1 MKSSSI
7 LKHIPWM
14 ILGIIGAACL
24 GVVALRRGEHV
35 SALWIIVASVAV
47 YLVAYRYYSLY
58 IAQKVMKLDPTRA
71 TPAVVN
77 NDGLNYVPT
86 NRNVLFGHHFAAI
99 AGAGPL
105 VGPVLAAQV
114 GYLPGTLWL
123 LAGVVLAGAVQDFM
137 VLFISTRRNGASL
150 GEIVKKELGPVPGTI
165 ALFGCFLIMII
176 ILAVLALIV
185 VKALAESPWGVFTV
199 CSTVPIALFMG
210 IYMRFIRP
218 GKVGEVSV
226 MGIVL
231 LVLAIWFGGVVAHD
245 PYWGPALTFKDTTIT
260 YTLIGYAF
268 VSALL
273 PVWLILAP
281 RDYLATFLK
290 IGVIVGL
297 AIGIVI
303 LNPDLKMPAVTQFVD
318 GTGPVWKGTL
328 FPFLFITIACGAVS
342 GFHALIASGTTP
354 KLLANE
360 TDARFIGYGAML
372 MESFVAVMALVA
384 ASIIEPGLYFAMNTP
399 PAALGITMPDLHR
412 LGTADA
418 PMILAQLQDVSAH
431 AAATVS
437 SWGFVISPEQILQ
450 TAKDIGEPSVL
461 NRAGGAPTLA
471 VGIAHVFH
479 QIIPGADMGF
489 WYHFGILFEALFILT
504 ALDAGT
510 RAGRFMLQDLLG
522 NFVPFLKK
530 TDSLI
535 AGIIGTAG
543 CVGLW
548 GYLLYQG
555 VVDPLGGVK
564 SLWPLF
570 GISNQMLAAVA
581 LILGTVILIKMKRTQ
596 YIWVTL
602 LPAIWLLI
610 CTTWALGLKL
620 FSDNPQL
627 EGFFYMANMFKG
639 KIAEGG
645 ADLSAQQIANM
656 NHIVTNNYTNAGL
669 SILFLI
675 VVYSIIAYG
684 IKEALAARKVAERT
698 DQETPYVPVPEGGVK
713 VSSGH

>member
-1 MKSSSI
+1 MDYKKL
-7 LKHIPWM
+7 LKHVPWM
-14 ILGIIGAACL
+14 VL
-24 GVVALRRGEHV
+24 GVTGAFCLATIALRRGEHV
-35 SALWIIVASVAV
+35 SALWIVVASVSV

-58 IAQKVMKLDPTRA
+58 IAQKVMKLDAQRA
-71 TPAVVN
+71 TPAVMN

-86 NRNVLFGHHFAAI
+86 NKYVLFGHHFAAI

-105 VGPVLAAQV
+105 VGPVLAAQM
-114 GYLPGTLWL
+114 GYLPGVLWL

-137 VLFISTRRNGASL
+137 VLFISSRRNGASL
-150 GEIVKKELGPVPGTI
+150 GEMVKEEMGRVPGTI
-165 ALFGCFLIMII
+165 ALFGCFVIMII

-210 IYMRFIRP
+210 VYMRFIRP
-218 GKVGEVSV
+218 GRVGEVSV
-226 MGIVL
+226 IGIVL
-231 LVLAIWFGGVVAHD
+231 LVASIWFGGVIAHD
-245 PYWGPALTFKDTTIT
+245 PFWGPALTFKDTTIT
-260 YTLIGYAF
+260 FTLIGYAF

-273 PVWLILAP
+273 PVWLMLAP

-297 AIGIVI
+297 ALGII
-303 LNPDLKMPAVTQFVD
+303 FLNPDLKMPAITPFID
-318 GTGPVWKGTL
+318 GTGPLWKGAL

-354 KLLANE
+354 KLLACE

-399 PAALGITMPDLHR
+399 PAALGITMPNLHQ
-412 LGTADA
+412 LGGASG
-418 PMILAQLQDVSAH
+418 PEIMAQLQQVTAH

-437 SWGFVISPEQILQ
+437 AWGFTISPEQILQ
-450 TAKDIGEPSVL
+450 TAQDIGEPSVL

-471 VGIAHVFH
+471 VGIALVFH
-479 QIIPGADMGF
+479 QIMPLANMGF

-510 RAGRFMLQDLLG
+510 RSGRFMLQDLLG
-522 NFVPFLKK
+522 NFAPFLKK

-581 LILGTVILIKMKRTQ
+581 LVLVTVILVKMKRTQ
-596 YIWVTL
+596 YIWVTVV
-602 LPAIWLLI
+602 PAIWLLI
-610 CTTWALGLKL
+610 CTTWALGMKL
-620 FSDNPQL
+620 FSNNPAM
-627 EGFFYMANMFKG
+627 EGFLYMAREYKAR
-639 KIAEGG
+639 IAAGG
-645 ADLSAQQIANM
+645 ELSEQQIASM
-656 NHIVTNNYTNAGL
+656 QHIVVNNYTNAGL
-669 SILFLI
+669 SVLFLV
-675 VVYSIIAYG
+675 VVYSIIFYG
-684 IKEALAARKVAERT
+684 IQAWRKARRSDERS
-698 DQETPYVPVPEGGVK
+698 DKETPYVAAPKEGVK

>member
-1 MKSSSI
+1 MIGKKI
-7 LKHIPWM
+7 TRHLPWA
-14 ILGIIGAACL
+14 IIGLIGAFCL
-24 GVVALRRGEHV
+24 ATVALRRGEHV
-35 SALWIIVASVAV
+35 SALWIVVASVSV

-71 TPAVVN
+71 TPAVIN

-86 NRNVLFGHHFAAI
+86 NKFVLFGHHFAAI

-105 VGPVLAAQV
+105 VGPVLAAQM
-114 GYLPGTLWL
+114 GYLPGVLWL

-137 VLFISTRRNGASL
+137 VLFISSRRNGASL
-150 GEIVKKELGPVPGTI
+150 GEMIKEEMGPVPGTI
-165 ALFGCFLIMII
+165 ALFGCFIIMII

-210 IYMRFIRP
+210 IYMRFLRP
-218 GKVGEVSV
+218 GRVGEISV
-226 MGIVL
+226 IGIIL
-231 LVLAIWFGGVVAHD
+231 LVASIWFGGVIAHD

-260 YTLIGYAF
+260 FTLIGYAF

-290 IGVIVGL
+290 IGVIIGL
-297 AIGIVI
+297 ALGIII
-303 LNPDLKMPAVTQFVD
+303 LNPDLKMPAMTQYID
-318 GTGPVWKGTL
+318 GTGPLWKGAL

-354 KLLANE
+354 KLLAFE
-360 TDARFIGYGAML
+360 TEARFIGYGAML

-399 PAALGITMPDLHR
+399 PAGLGITMPNLHE
-412 LGTADA
+412 LGTANA
-418 PMILAQLQDVSAH
+418 PAIMAQLHEATAH

-471 VGIAHVFH
+471 VGIAMVFH
-479 QIIPGADMGF
+479 KIVPVADMGF

-510 RAGRFMLQDLLG
+510 RSGRFMLQDLLG

-530 TDSLI
+530 TDSLV

-581 LILGTVILIKMKRTQ
+581 LVLVTVILVKMKRTR
-596 YIWVTL
+596 YIWVTVI
-602 LPAIWLLI
+602 PASWLLI
-610 CTTWALGLKL
+610 CTTWALGMKL
-620 FSDNPQL
+620 FSSRPEM
-627 EGFFYMANMFKG
+627 EGFFYMAKEYKARVLAG
-639 KIAEGG
+639 E
-645 ADLSAQQIANM
+645 ADLTAQQIANM
-656 NHIVTNNYTNAGL
+656 NHIVVNNYTNAGL
-669 SILFLI
+669 SILFLV
-675 VVYSIIAYG
+675 VVYSIIFYG
-684 IKEALAARKVAERT
+684 IRAVLKARRSPERT
-698 DQETPYVPVPEGGVK
+698 DKETAYVAIPEEGVK
-713 VSSGH
+713 ISSGH

>member
-1 MKSSSI
+1 MNSNR
-7 LKHIPWM
+7 LFKHIPWV
-14 ILGIIGAACL
+14 ILGIIGASCL

-35 SALWIIVASVAV
+35 SALWIIAASVSV

-58 IAQKVMKLDPTRA
+58 IATKVMKLDPTRS
-71 TPAVVN
+71 TPAVIN

-105 VGPVLAAQV
+105 VGPVLAAQM

-137 VLFISTRRNGASL
+137 VLFISSRRNGASL
-150 GEIVKKELGPVPGTI
+150 GEIIKEEMGTVPGTI

-199 CSTVPIALFMG
+199 VSTVPIALFMG
-210 IYMRFIRP
+210 IYMRYIRP
-218 GKVGEVSV
+218 GRIGEISV
-226 MGIVL
+226 MGVIL
-231 LVLAIWFGGVVAHD
+231 LIAAIWFGGVIAAD

-260 YTLIGYAF
+260 YALIGYAF

-297 AIGIVI
+297 AVGIVI
-303 LNPDLKMPAVTQFVD
+303 LNPDLKMPAMTQFVD
-318 GTGPVWKGTL
+318 GTGPVWKGAL

-354 KLLANE
+354 KLLACE
-360 TDARFIGYGAML
+360 TDARYIGYGAML
-372 MESFVAVMALVA
+372 MESFVAIMALVA

-399 PAALGITMPDLHR
+399 PAALGITMPDLHN

-418 PMILAQLQDVSAH
+418 PMIMAQLKDVTVH

-437 SWGFVISPEQILQ
+437 SWGFVITPEEILQ

-479 QIIPGADMGF
+479 QIIPAANMGF
-489 WYHFGILFEALFILT
+489 WYHFGILFEAMFILT

-510 RAGRFMLQDLLG
+510 RSGRFMLQDLLG

-530 TDSLI
+530 TDSLV

-581 LILGTVILIKMKRTQ
+581 LVLATVVLIKMKRTR
-596 YIWVTL
+596 YIWVTTI
-602 LPAIWLLI
+602 PAVWLLI

-627 EGFFYMANMFKG
+627 EGFFWLANEYKRR
-639 KIAEGG
+639 IAEGT
-645 ADLSAQQIANM
+645 DLTPDQIANM
-656 NHIVTNNYTNAGL
+656 QHIVVNNYTNAGL
-669 SILFLI
+669 SIIFLV
-675 VVYSIIAYG
+675 VVYSIIFYG
-684 IKEALAARKVAERT
+684 VRTAMNARKNPERT
-698 DQETPYVPVPEGGVK
+698 DCETPYVAVPEEGIK
-713 VSSGH
+713 TVSSH

>member
-1 MKSSSI
+1 MKTFFRH
-7 LKHIPWM
+7 LPWM
-14 ILGIIGAACL
+14 ILGIIGACCL
-24 GVVALRRGEHV
+24 AVLALRRGEHI
-35 SALWIIVASVAV
+35 SALWIVVASVSV

-58 IAQKVMKLDPTRA
+58 IARQVMQLDPARA
-71 TPAVVN
+71 TPAVIN
-77 NDGLNYVPT
+77 NDGLNYVPV
-86 NRNVLFGHHFAAI
+86 NRYVLFGHHFAAI

-105 VGPVLAAQV
+105 VGPVLAAQM
-114 GYLPGTLWL
+114 GYLPGVLWL

-137 VLFISTRRNGASL
+137 VLFISSRRNGASL
-150 GEIVKKELGPVPGTI
+150 GDIIKTEMGPVPGTI
-165 ALFGCFLIMII
+165 ALFGCFMIMII

-199 CSTVPIALFMG
+199 CSTVPIALLMG
-210 IYMRFIRP
+210 IYMRFLRP
-218 GKVGEVSV
+218 GRVGEVSLI
-226 MGIVL
+226 GVL
-231 LVLAIWFGGVVAHD
+231 LLVASIWFGGVIAKD

-260 YTLIGYAF
+260 FTLIGYAF
-268 VSALL
+268 ISALL

-297 AIGIVI
+297 AVGIVI
-303 LNPDLKMPAVTQFVD
+303 LNPELKMPAVTQYID
-318 GTGPVWKGTL
+318 GSGPLWKGAV

-354 KLLANE
+354 KLLASE
-360 TDARFIGYGAML
+360 SDARFIGYGAML
-372 MESFVAVMALVA
+372 MESFVAAMALVA
-384 ASIIEPGLYFAMNTP
+384 ASLIEPGLYFSMNTP
-399 PAALGITMPDLHR
+399 PAALGITMPDLHL
-412 LGTADA
+412 LGSGNASLIMDQLHTAT
-418 PMILAQLQDVSAH
+418 QQ
-431 AAATVS
+431 AAAAVS
-437 SWGFVISPEQILQ
+437 SWGFVISPQQILQ
-450 TAKDIGEPSVL
+450 TAQDIGEPSVL

-471 VGIAHVFH
+471 VGLAHVFNKVL
-479 QIIPGADMGF
+479 PFADMGF

-510 RAGRFMLQDLLG
+510 RSGRFMLQDLLG

-548 GYLLYQG
+548 GWLLYQG

-581 LILGTVILIKMKRTQ
+581 LVLASVVLIKMKRTRF
-596 YIWVTL
+596 IWVTV
-602 LPAIWLLI
+602 LPAVWLLI

-620 FSDNPQL
+620 FSINPQM
-627 EGFFYMANMFKG
+627 EGFLYMARQYQARLAVAGLN
-639 KIAEGG
+639 
-645 ADLSAQQIANM
+645 LSSAQRENM
-656 NHIVTNNYTNAGL
+656 QHIVVNNYTNATL

-675 VVYSIIAYG
+675 VVYSILFYG
-684 IKEALAARKVAERT
+684 IRSWLQARRNPQRT
-698 DQETPYVPVPEGGVK
+698 DCETPFVALPAEGGHIH
-713 VSSGH
+713 SGH

>member
-1 MKSSSI
+1 MNNNKF

-14 ILGIIGAACL
+14 ILGIIGAFCL

-58 IAQKVMKLDPTRA
+58 IATKVMKLDATRA

-86 NRNVLFGHHFAAI
+86 NKNVLFGHHFAAI

-137 VLFISTRRNGASL
+137 VLFISSRRNGASL
-150 GEIVKKELGPVPGTI
+150 GEIIKEEMGQVPGTI

-210 IYMRFIRP
+210 LYMRYIRP
-218 GKVGEVSV
+218 GRVGEVSV
-226 MGIVL
+226 IGVVM
-231 LVLAIWFGGVVAHD
+231 LVAVIWFGGVVAAD

-360 TDARFIGYGAML
+360 KDARFIGYGAML
-372 MESFVAVMALVA
+372 MESFVAIMALVA

-399 PAALGITMPDLHR
+399 PAALGITMPDLHN
-412 LGTADA
+412 LGTAEA
-418 PMILAQLQDVSAH
+418 PMIMASLQDVTAH

-471 VGIAHVFH
+471 VGIAYVFH
-479 QIIPGADMGF
+479 QIIPAANMGF

-510 RAGRFMLQDLLG
+510 RSGRFMLQDLLG

-530 TDSLI
+530 TDSLV

-570 GISNQMLAAVA
+570 GISNQMLAAAA
-581 LILGTVILIKMKRTQ
+581 LVLGTVVLIKMKRAK
-596 YIWVTL
+596 YIWVTVI
-602 LPAIWLLI
+602 PAIWLLI

-620 FSDNPQL
+620 FSDDPRL
-627 EGFFYMANMFKG
+627 EGFFFLAKEYKQR
-639 KIAEGG
+639 IAEGG
-645 ADLSAQQIANM
+645 AELTAQQISNM
-656 NHIVTNNYTNAGL
+656 NHIVVNNYTNAGL
-669 SILFLI
+669 SILFLV
-675 VVYSIIAYG
+675 VVYSIIIYG
-684 IKEALAARKVAERT
+684 IKTAIKASKNPERT
-698 DQETPYVPVPEGGVK
+698 DNETPYVPVPEGGVK
-713 VSSGH
+713 VSSTH

>member
-1 MKSSSI
+1 MNNKVF
-7 LKHIPWM
+7 KHIPWL
-14 ILGIIGAACL
+14 ILAFVGACCL
-24 GVVALRRGEHV
+24 AVVALRRGEHV
-35 SALWIIVASVAV
+35 SALWIVAAAV
-47 YLVAYRYYSLY
+47 SIYLVAYRYYSMY
-58 IAQKVMKLDPTRA
+58 IAKKVMQLDPTRA
-71 TPAVVN
+71 TPAVIN

-86 NRNVLFGHHFAAI
+86 NKYVLFGHHFAAI

-137 VLFISTRRNGASL
+137 VLFLSSRRNGSSL
-150 GEIVKKELGPVPGTI
+150 GEMIKEEMGSIPGTI
-165 ALFGCFLIMII
+165 ALFGCFLIMLI

-218 GKVGEVSV
+218 GRVLEVSV
-226 MGIVL
+226 IGIVL
-231 LVLAIWFGGVVAHD
+231 LILSIWFGGVIAHD
-245 PYWGPALTFKDTTIT
+245 AYWGPALTFKATTIT
-260 YTLIGYAF
+260 YALVGYAL
-268 VSALL
+268 VSAML

-303 LNPDLKMPAVTQFVD
+303 LNPDLKMPDVTQYVD
-318 GTGPVWKGTL
+318 GTGPVWKGAL

-360 TDARFIGYGAML
+360 NDARFIGYGAML
-372 MESFVAVMALVA
+372 MESFVAMMALVA

-399 PAALGITMPDLHR
+399 PAALGITMPDLHK
-412 LGTADA
+412 LGTDQA
-418 PMILAQLQDVSAH
+418 PMIIEQLKEVTVH

-437 SWGFVISPEQILQ
+437 SWGFVISPEEILQ

-510 RAGRFMLQDLLG
+510 RSGRFMLQDLLG

-530 TDSLI
+530 TDSLV
-535 AGIIGTAG
+535 AGFIGTLG

-581 LILGTVILIKMKRTQ
+581 LVLATVVLIKMKRAQ
-596 YIWVTL
+596 YVWVTII
-602 LPAIWLLI
+602 PAIWLLI

-620 FSDNPQL
+620 FSNNPQL
-627 EGFFYMANMFKG
+627 EGFFYLANEYNRR
-639 KIAEGG
+639 IAEGS
-645 ADLSAQQIANM
+645 DLTPQQIDNM
-656 NHIVTNNYTNAGL
+656 HHIVINNYTNAGL
-669 SILFLI
+669 SILFLV
-675 VVYSIIAYG
+675 VVYGIIFFG
-684 IKEALAARKVAERT
+684 IKTAIKAFKNKQRT
-698 DQETPYVPVPEGGVK
+698 DKERMYIPIPKGGVK
-713 VSSGH
+713 TSMSH